1 MEFQTRE
8 LRKVVFFKSVL
19 AGTSVRMA
27 ILALTLGIVIVV
39 CAQLWASSQSVFS
52 VVSIVLMTGFVSLS
66 TWCFARRSTTTHDST
81 HQSTTSNTDND
92 RMQSIIRSGH
102 ARIRMVTS
110 SVASQMNNSLMV
122 MMSSLELAERNTS
135 DFKQQREFLSIRRGI
150 DDATKLAQRLVRMS
164 VPKGNFSG
172 LQNNIVT
179 MIEEHLA
186 EISAD
191 VHSSVRFNTKFESRN
206 MLVAIPNDLI
216 QSVVSRSIRMHSE
229 SNVDGSSV
237 YVEVGKNSRLDLGRE
252 ESDFI
257 TFEVSSSGKRELFV
271 HDDFQA
277 MCCKHPEIQYEVSI
291 HNETRSLKLTF
302 PAAMKYSSD
311 VSDFTAR
318 VSGDYEVLLVEDDPQ
333 IRTLIGRMINPL
345 EYSVQEAGN
354 VEQGFSIIEGDGP
367 AIELAIIDIKL
378 PDGSGLVL
386 AETIRIQFPEIP
398 VLLITGGGFVEIG
411 VDLQSDPRVS
421 ILQKP
426 FRPSDLKIKI
436 DQLLR
441 FTDHVVANA

>member
-8 LRKVVFFKSVL
+8 LRKAVFFKSVF
-19 AGTSVRMA
+19 AGVPLRRA
-27 ILALTLGIVIVV
+27 LLALTLGIVAVV
-39 CAQLWASSQSVFS
+39 CAQLWASGQSVFS
-52 VVSIVLMTGFVSLS
+52 MISIVLMTCFVSLS
-66 TWCFARRSTTTHDST
+66 TWCFARRSTSTHDST
-81 HQSTTSNTDND
+81 PETTTSKADND
-92 RMQSIIRSGH
+92 RMQSIMRSGH

-110 SVASQMNNSLMV
+110 SVASQINNSLMV

-172 LQNNIVT
+172 LQNNIVAVV
-179 MIEEHLA
+179 EKHLA
-186 EISAD
+186 EMSAD
-191 VHSSVRFNTKFESRN
+191 IHSSVGFNTKFESRN
-206 MLVAIPNDLI
+206 MLVTIPNDLI
-216 QSVVSRSIRMHSE
+216 RSLVTKSIRMHSE
-229 SNVDGSSV
+229 SNIEGSGV
-237 YVEVGKNSRLDLGRE
+237 YVEVKKNSRLDLGRE
-252 ESDFI
+252 VIDFI
-257 TFEVSSSGKRELFV
+257 IFEVSSSGNSDLFV
-271 HDDFQA
+271 HEEFHTL
-277 MCCKHPEIQYEVSI
+277 CSKHPEIQYEVSI
-291 HNETRSLKLTF
+291 HNETRTLKLMF
-302 PAAMKYSSD
+302 PAAIKYSSGI
-311 VSDFTAR
+311 SDLTAR

-354 VEQGFSIIEGDGP
+354 VEQGFSIIKGDGP
-367 AIELAIIDIKL
+367 SIDLAIIDIKL
-378 PDGSGLVL
+378 PDGSGVVL

-436 DQLLR
+436 DQLIR